1 MKNFNKNIK
10 GVTLVSLITTIIVL
24 IILASI
30 GTYSGVEVIKSSK
43 FTKFTTEMKIMQTQ
57 VNKLYEQYT
66 NGDDEVL
73 NLGKEINI
81 NQTVKDQ
88 ADTVFTSDFSGIT
101 DQAGYRYFDQETINS
116 LNIEGIEEEF
126 FINIEKRSVV
136 SYKGIKYEGV
146 TYYTLEQIPNG
157 LYNVEYENKNTGK
170 PTFNVRAKEIGENK
184 WKINISDIEYSGY
197 IEKWKVN
204 YKLEGQDYWNTSK
217 DYSFI
222 VKDSGEYII
231 QLVNGTITSEER
243 LKVGEN
249 TNISSIL
256 PSEYQQV
263 EYIESTGTQYI
274 DTGFV
279 ANSNTAIEM
288 KASNKSTT
296 NACLYCG
303 RTGITVKTFSA
314 FLINGNA
321 LRVDYSNGQYPNLMT
336 ATSDTVYTYKQD
348 KNLVYVNDKIV
359 KTLTESEFN
368 TGYNMYLLASHAAGT
383 TLSNIGNVKL
393 YSCKIWDNDV
403 LVRDFIPCYKKDTEE
418 EIGLYDT
425 VSGEFYTNQGTGTF
439 LKGDN
444 VNVSTSEFSEE
455 FKQIEYIKLDSTD
468 PQSTYIVTDIPVSQ
482 ISTVICK
489 YGYENFLSTWSPM
502 MLSTLNSNNETS
514 APYVCTN
521 GTKNDVGSINP
532 TIVKSL
538 NLDPTEFTVTY
549 NSSSE
554 NVLKIGGWSDNEWT
568 PVGSYYYVKIFDK
581 NNNLIFDGIPCYKKL
596 DNEIGMYDK
605 VNDKFYTNQGTG
617 TFEKGAEVN

>member
-217 DYSFI
+217 EYSFI
-222 VKDSGEYII
+222 VKESGEYII

-263 EYIESTGTQYI
+263 EYIESTGTQWF
-274 DTGFV
+274 DTKIYCD
-279 ANSNTAIEM
+279 NNTSLNIWFD
-288 KASNKSTT
+288 
-296 NACLYCG
+296 
-303 RTGITVKTFSA
+303 I
-314 FLINGNA
+314 
-321 LRVDYSNGQYPNLMT
+321 
-336 ATSDTVYTYKQD
+336 
-348 KNLVYVNDKIV
+348 
-359 KTLTESEFN
+359 
-368 TGYNMYLLASHAAGT
+368 
-383 TLSNIGNVKL
+383 LSNSRG
-393 YSCKIWDNDV
+393 KIA
-403 LVRDFIPCYKKDTEE
+403 
-418 EIGLYDT
+418 
-425 VSGEFYTNQGTGTF
+425 
-439 LKGDN
+439 
-444 VNVSTSEFSEE
+444 
-455 FKQIEYIKLDSTD
+455 
-468 PQSTYIVTDIPVSQ
+468 IV
-482 ISTVICK
+482 
-489 YGYENFLSTWSPM
+489 
-502 MLSTLNSNNETS
+502 
-514 APYVCTN
+514 
-521 GTKNDVGSINP
+521 
-532 TIVKSL
+532 
-538 NLDPTEFTVTY
+538 
-549 NSSSE
+549 
-554 NVLKIGGWSDNEWT
+554 
-568 PVGSYYYVKIFDK
+568 
-581 NNNLIFDGIPCYKKL
+581 
-596 DNEIGMYDK
+596 
-605 VNDKFYTNQGTG
+605 DKFGIHYSGG
-617 TFEKGAEVN
+617 IFKYFYSDIKRRF